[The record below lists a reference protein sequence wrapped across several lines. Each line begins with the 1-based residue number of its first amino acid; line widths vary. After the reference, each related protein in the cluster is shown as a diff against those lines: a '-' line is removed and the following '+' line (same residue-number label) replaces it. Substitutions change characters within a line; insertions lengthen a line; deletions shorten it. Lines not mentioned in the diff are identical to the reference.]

1 MVGSVAVRLGK
12 TLLRCMRNAVSCCPQ
27 SCHYSGKNEN
37 ASDSWD
43 QTHSLHE
50 KRSSAVTYGPFSP
63 SPHFS
68 SPASPSTMH
77 SCQSSFSWLMWTQD
91 LDNSCWQG
99 VVKQKKILSE
109 NRELR
114 SEERK
119 WWLSDLDPCW
129 PGDMLSLKQR
139 SLQFGKVVYH
149 DG

>member
-1 MVGSVAVRLGK
+1 MKASLPWLEVLLSDSGK

-99 VVKQKKILSE
+99 VVRQKTCSSFRMFCLKIQKYRKIEGSVLGWK
-109 NRELR
+109 REPL
-114 SEERK
+114 
-119 WWLSDLDPCW
+119 
-129 PGDMLSLKQR
+129 
-139 SLQFGKVVYH
+139 F
-149 DG
+149 